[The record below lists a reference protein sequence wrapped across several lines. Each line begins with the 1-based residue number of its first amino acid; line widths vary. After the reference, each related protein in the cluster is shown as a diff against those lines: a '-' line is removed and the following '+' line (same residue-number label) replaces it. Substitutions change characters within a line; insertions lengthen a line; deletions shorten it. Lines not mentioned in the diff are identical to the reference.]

1 MRFPALSGGLPGPS
15 LSFDR
20 EETMSAEPELV
31 ALDASLTE
39 RQAEELLRSIT
50 IPSCPAILTTLMHEA
65 RQDDVDFPKIV
76 RLIASDVGLA
86 ASVLKTAN
94 SPFFAL
100 RSKVQN
106 VQQAMSVLGLKN
118 LISIITSV
126 TLLTS
131 LSPPGVN
138 MERFWDRSGYAAAV
152 CSHIARVT
160 RSVNRDLAYTFGLFH
175 DCGIP
180 ILMQRFPDY
189 KQTLAQANDT
199 GEDILNIEYA
209 RHATNHA
216 IVGSMLARNWQ
227 LPVEVVQA
235 IALHHEHELLED
247 AREGKATGEVRAL
260 IAICH
265 IAAYAVARFLDVRED
280 REWVVHG
287 GKAMGYLG
295 LDADELTEMI
305 IEIKEQL
312 SEIRDSKL

>member
-1 MRFPALSGGLPGPS
+1 
-15 LSFDR
+15 
-20 EETMSAEPELV
+20 MSAVLELV
-31 ALDASLTE
+31 EPDAGLTE

-50 IPSCPAILTTLMHEA
+50 IPSCPAILATLMHEA
-65 RQDDVDFPKIV
+65 RQDEVDFPKVV
-76 RLIASDVGLA
+76 RLIASDVGLS

-94 SPFFAL
+94 SPYFAL

-118 LISIITSV
+118 LLSIITSV
-126 TLLTS
+126 TLRAS

-138 MERFWDRSGYAAAV
+138 MERFWDRSGYAAAA
-152 CSHIARVT
+152 CAHIARGT

-189 KQTLAQANDT
+189 KQTLAMANDT
-199 GEDILNIEYA
+199 GEDVLNIEYA
-209 RHATNHA
+209 RHTTNHA

-235 IALHHEHELLED
+235 IAQHHEHELLD
-247 AREGKATGEVRAL
+247 NGNNGHSSGDVRAL

-265 IAAYAVARFLDVRED
+265 VAAYAVARFLDVRED
-280 REWVVHG
+280 REWVLHG
-287 GKAMGYLG
+287 GKAMAYLG
-295 LDADELTEMI
+295 LDSDELTEMI
-305 IEIKEQL
+305 SEIKEQL
-312 SEIRDSKL
+312 SEIRASKL